1 MASAL
6 YVTSKAQV
14 RLVRAELKIDFFSFI
29 IKRYFFAIHVQLKAK
44 IVSPSHTGVNPVT
57 WWYLG
62 LDLTVKKKIL
72 LTTKGAT

>member
-14 RLVRAELKIDFFSFI
+14 RLVRAELKIGFFSFI

-57 WWYLG
+57 W
-62 LDLTVKKKIL
+62 
-72 LTTKGAT
+72 